1 MTKLFE
7 KYPWLRTV
15 LCSLLATALLL
26 PVLLPALHLQ
36 RQEPEDPIQE
46 ANIQPVE
53 PLSFGE
59 AEGGIWLSAPEQT
72 DDGPGGGQT
81 QPENAEQPTE
91 PEETDPIQDP
101 RPAQPQ
107 EDPNRQQ
114 PGSEVP
120 SDGTGETQP
129 GEDGTEADDGALDL
143 GLVLS
148 WKRYGSER
156 YRSFCPANRT
166 VRQDVRT
173 AQLPDGQFW
182 YELELQG
189 LDAGSAEIIAVQ
201 IAENG
206 GNAVPADIRG
216 GIAMR
221 LGPDGADSYYTL
233 QVQAV
238 VTRVLEDG
246 SRREETVTFG
256 FLLVYSDSL
265 DLEAELQ
272 WRRADGS
279 TDRLT
284 CQPGRQ
290 SAAALKGE
298 DLPENLLQYQFR
310 LSGES
315 AEDAAILSAEY
326 RAEDGAS
333 GTLETTGGTLT
344 LQAAEDGKNVYT
356 ITLLAEVVSGGQ
368 TRQLTFTFRLSWQ
381 EAQDVA
387 LNLVWI
393 KNSTE
398 AQTLPCEPDGQA
410 AAEIRR
416 TELRQGEL
424 QYRLELDGQNAA
436 QASLLS
442 AALIPDGGSAQEL
455 ATPNGSV
462 TLTLPDGAASMRYV
476 LTVQARCQRSDGSL
490 RNMTFTYVLRYSGGV
505 GLEMQ
510 YTLLD
515 GTAKTVRCANGQSK
529 TAETVY
535 SDELE
540 DGVLPF
546 TMTLTGGEDASGV
559 QITKI
564 TCFQSGS
571 SRMTTLPV
579 GGSGSIP
586 LLVNSD
592 GSEGENQFKVTA
604 QGSGGESYTFT
615 INVPYK
621 LRGDGVV
628 KIETSLDEETKV
640 LNGTKITMTMEA
652 WSEKKD
658 DGTLIARMTA
668 SDTVVTLDGETLRCD
683 GTIGG
688 RLQYTMTPQNP
699 EVGDENEHIL
709 HIVCEDAYGN
719 RGEKTLTLRGERTR
733 KGQPVGWASI
743 YIDMTVLGLG
753 TTNAIRY
760 EVLSGETAS
769 YAVAKAVW
777 GEDAGEPFGTA
788 VESFGW
794 PASEKSY
801 SGSFDLAFYLEKLGD
816 GTDMAARSNALR
828 NGWENYQI
836 SPSNSK
842 EENLAKIDA
851 IFGETSPYAAL
862 WRSIYLAGL
871 TLNPCHQ
878 YSIGQFDYTPASGWL
893 YSIGGGTNYPLKY
906 LSDYEL
912 RDGDVLVLRYTL
924 AGGRDVGDAGAAS
937 SKDDNNPNGNKSG
950 NAFCVTAMNGSLTVA
965 HQWTTVV
972 NEDGTEQKVCASCG
986 KIEACDHPTEKLE
999 YRLSEDETKCYEF
1012 CLKCGKPVTEAEEH
1026 KWTVESIEE
1035 NAEQHRKICKNCKHE
1050 VLEDHRF
1057 KFIEDTATCEQAGQT
1072 VQRCIQC
1079 EYEKRTPSQA
1089 TGHRPSKRADAKEHW
1104 EECEIESCQKEIE
1117 GSRAAHSYQWDAGWN
1132 DWTCTGCGFS
1142 HSGVCTGTPE
1152 PDESASTC
1160 SHEELHCSVCGAE
1173 FRRDAQGAFAYPHS
1187 YVVSSEECTCSRKV
1201 RVCSVCGARDVT
1213 EQIGAFADCYPHHY
1227 ENGECIYCHAHE
1239 EGPTDPGP
1247 TTEPEPE
1254 PTPSTDPEP
1263 NLGETPEYTEE

>member
-1 MTKLFE
+1 MNQFFE
-7 KYPWLRTV
+7 KYPWLRTM
-15 LCSLLATALLL
+15 LCGLMAAALLLSVLL
-26 PVLLPALHLQ
+26 PVLRLQ
-36 RQEPEDPIQE
+36 RQEPENPIRE
-46 ANIQPVE
+46 ENIQPVE

-59 AEGGIWLSAPEQT
+59 AEGGTRLSAPEQT
-72 DDGPGGGQT
+72 EDGPGGGQT
-81 QPENAEQPTE
+81 QPENAEQPTA

-101 RPAQPQ
+101 QPAQPQ
-107 EDPNRQQ
+107 EDPNQQQ
-114 PGSEVP
+114 PGNEVP
-120 SDGTGETQP
+120 SDGMGETQP

-156 YRSFCPANRT
+156 YRSLCPANRT

-173 AQLPDGQFW
+173 AQIPDGQFG

-221 LGPDGADSYYTL
+221 LGSDGADSYYTL
-233 QVQAV
+233 QVQAS

-246 SRREETVTFG
+246 SRREELVTFA

-265 DLEAELQ
+265 DLEAEFQ
-272 WRRADGS
+272 WLCADGKM
-279 TDRLT
+279 DRML

-290 SAAALKGE
+290 ISAALHEE
-298 DLPENLLQYQFR
+298 DIPENLLQYQFR
-310 LSGES
+310 LRGES
-315 AEDAAILSAEY
+315 AGDAAILSAEY
-326 RAEDGAS
+326 RAEDGTG
-333 GTLETTGGTLT
+333 GTLETTGGTWM
-344 LQAAEDGKNVYT
+344 LQAASDGKNVYT
-356 ITLLAEVVSGGQ
+356 ITLLVEVTRGGQ

-381 EAQDVA
+381 EVQEVT
-387 LNLVWI
+387 LNLTWI

-398 AQTLPCEPDGQA
+398 AQTLSCEPDGQVS
-410 AAEIRR
+410 AEIRR

-424 QYRLELDGQNAA
+424 QYRLGLDGKNAA
-436 QASLLS
+436 QASLVS
-442 AALIPDGGSAQEL
+442 AGIQPEGGAMQEL
-455 ATPNGSV
+455 ALPNGST
-462 TLTLPDGAASMRYV
+462 TLTIPDGAAAIRYV
-476 LTVQARCQRSDGSL
+476 LTVQARCQRSDGTL

-515 GTAKTVRCANGQSK
+515 GTVKMVRCANGQSK

-546 TMTLTGGEDASGV
+546 TMTLTGGEDADGV
-559 QITKI
+559 QITKV
-564 TCFQSGS
+564 TCFQSGNN
-571 SRMTTLPV
+571 RMTTLPTDGAV
-579 GGSGSIP
+579 TIP
-586 LLVNSD
+586 LLVHSD

-604 QGSGGESYTFT
+604 QAAGGETYTFT
-615 INVPYK
+615 VNVPYK
-621 LRGDGVV
+621 LRGDGIV

-640 LNGTKITMTMEA
+640 LNGTKITMTMQA

-683 GTIGG
+683 GTVGG
-688 RLQYTMTPQNP
+688 RLQYTMIPENP
-699 EVGDENEHIL
+699 ETGDENEHIL
-709 HIVCEDAYGN
+709 RIGCEDAYGN

-733 KGQPVGWASI
+733 KGQPAGWASI

-753 TTNAIRY
+753 TTSAIRY

-828 NGWENYQI
+828 NSWENYQI

-851 IFGETSPYAAL
+851 VFGETSPYAAL

-924 AGGRDVGDAGAAS
+924 AGGRDVGDAGAAG
-937 SKDDNNPNGNKSG
+937 SKDTAAG
-950 NAFCVTAMNGSLTVA
+950 NAFCVTAINGSLTVA

-1152 PDESASTC
+1152 SDESASTC

-1187 YVVSSEECTCSRKV
+1187 YVVSSEECTCSREV

-1213 EQIGAFADCYPHHY
+1213 EQIGAFANRYPHHY

-1247 TTEPEPE
+1247 TLEPEPE

>member
-1 MTKLFE
+1 MNQFFE
-7 KYPWLRTV
+7 KYPWLRTM
-15 LCSLLATALLL
+15 LCDLMAAALLLSVLL
-26 PVLLPALHLQ
+26 PVLRLQ
-36 RQEPEDPIQE
+36 RQEPENPIRE
-46 ANIQPVE
+46 ENIQPVE

-59 AEGGIWLSAPEQT
+59 AEGGTRLSAPEQAE
-72 DDGPGGGQT
+72 DGPGGGQT
-81 QPENAEQPTE
+81 QPENAKQPTA

-101 RPAQPQ
+101 QPAQPQ
-107 EDPNRQQ
+107 EDPNQQQ
-114 PGSEVP
+114 PGNEVP
-120 SDGTGETQP
+120 SDGMGETQP

-156 YRSFCPANRT
+156 YRSLCPANRT

-173 AQLPDGQFW
+173 AQIPDGQFG

-201 IAENG
+201 IAENV

-221 LGPDGADSYYTL
+221 LGSDGADSYYTL
-233 QVQAV
+233 QVQAS

-246 SRREETVTFG
+246 SRREELVTFA

-265 DLEAELQ
+265 DLEAEFQ
-272 WRRADGS
+272 WLCADGKM
-279 TDRLT
+279 DRML

-290 SAAALKGE
+290 ISAALHEE
-298 DLPENLLQYQFR
+298 DIPENLLQYQFR
-310 LSGES
+310 LRGES
-315 AEDAAILSAEY
+315 AGDAAILSAEY
-326 RAEDGAS
+326 RAEDGTG
-333 GTLETTGGTLT
+333 GTLETTGGTWM
-344 LQAAEDGKNVYT
+344 LQAASDGKNVYT
-356 ITLLAEVVSGGQ
+356 ITLLVEVTRGGQ

-381 EAQDVA
+381 EVQEVT
-387 LNLVWI
+387 LNLTWI

-398 AQTLPCEPDGQA
+398 AQTLSCEPDGQVS
-410 AAEIRR
+410 AEIRR

-424 QYRLELDGQNAA
+424 QYRLGLDGKNAA
-436 QASLLS
+436 QASLVS
-442 AALIPDGGSAQEL
+442 AGIQPEGGAMQEL
-455 ATPNGSV
+455 ALPNGSA
-462 TLTLPDGAASMRYV
+462 TLTIPDGAAAIRYV
-476 LTVQARCQRSDGSL
+476 LTVQARCQRSDGTL

-515 GTAKTVRCANGQSK
+515 GTVKMVRCANGQSK

-546 TMTLTGGEDASGV
+546 TMTLTGGEDADGV
-559 QITKI
+559 QITKV
-564 TCFQSGS
+564 TCFQSGNN
-571 SRMTTLPV
+571 RMTTLSTDGAV
-579 GGSGSIP
+579 TIP
-586 LLVNSD
+586 LLVHSD

-604 QGSGGESYTFT
+604 QAAGGETYTFT
-615 INVPYK
+615 VNVPYK
-621 LRGDGVV
+621 LRGDGIV

-640 LNGTKITMTMEA
+640 LNGTKITMTMQA

-683 GTIGG
+683 GTVGG
-688 RLQYTMTPQNP
+688 RLQYTMIPENP
-699 EVGDENEHIL
+699 ETGDENEHIL
-709 HIVCEDAYGN
+709 RISCEDAYGN

-733 KGQPVGWASI
+733 KGQPAGWASI

-753 TTNAIRY
+753 TTSAIRY

-828 NGWENYQI
+828 NSWENYQI

-851 IFGETSPYAAL
+851 VFGETSPYAAL

-924 AGGRDVGDAGAAS
+924 AGGRDVGDAGAAG
-937 SKDDNNPNGNKSG
+937 SKDTAAG
-950 NAFCVTAMNGSLTVA
+950 NAFCVTAINGSLTVA

-1012 CLKCGKPVTEAEEH
+1012 CLKCGKPVTEAEDH

-1152 PDESASTC
+1152 SDESASTC

-1187 YVVSSEECTCSRKV
+1187 YVVSSEECTCSHEV
-1201 RVCSVCGARDVT
+1201 RVCSVCRTRDVT
-1213 EQIGAFADCYPHHY
+1213 EQIGAFADRYPHHY

-1254 PTPSTDPEP
+1254 PTPSTDLEP

>member
-7 KYPWLRTV
+7 KYPWLRTA
-15 LCSLLATALLL
+15 LCGLVAAALLL
-26 PVLLPALHLQ
+26 PILLPALHLQ
-36 RQEPEDPIQE
+36 RQEPENPIQE
-46 ANIQPVE
+46 TNIQPVE

-59 AEGGIWLSAPEQT
+59 AVGGTRASAPEQT
-72 DDGPGGGQT
+72 ENGTSGGQT
-81 QPENAEQPTE
+81 QPENAEQSTE

-101 RPAQPQ
+101 QPAQPQ
-107 EDPNRQQ
+107 EDPNQQQ
-114 PGSEVP
+114 PGNEAP

-129 GEDGTEADDGALDL
+129 GEDGTEAGDGALDL

-156 YRSFCPANRT
+156 YRSLCPANRT

-173 AQLPDGQFW
+173 AQIPDGQFW

-189 LDAGSAEIIAVQ
+189 LDAGSAEITAVQ

-206 GNAVPADIRG
+206 GDAVPADIRG

-221 LGPDGADSYYTL
+221 LGPDGADSYYAL
-233 QVQAV
+233 QVQAA

-246 SRREETVTFG
+246 SRREEAITFG

-272 WRRADGS
+272 WRRADGG

-298 DLPENLLQYQFR
+298 DLPESLLQYQFR

-326 RAEDGAS
+326 RAEDGTS

-344 LQAAEDGKNVYT
+344 LQAAEDGKNIYT
-356 ITLLAEVVSGGQ
+356 IMLRVEVTSGGQ
-368 TRQLTFTFRLSWQ
+368 TRQLTFTFRLIWQ

-424 QYRLELDGQNAA
+424 QYRLELDGKNAA
-436 QASLLS
+436 QVSLLS
-442 AALIPDGGSAQEL
+442 AVLTPDGGSAQEL
-455 ATPNGSV
+455 ALPNGST
-462 TLTLPDGAASMRYV
+462 TLTIPDGAASMRYV
-476 LTVQARCQRSDGSL
+476 LTVQARCQRSDGTL
-490 RNMTFTYVLRYSGGV
+490 RNMTFTYVLRYSGGI

-515 GTAKTVRCANGQSK
+515 GTAKTIRCANGQSK

-546 TMTLTGGEDASGV
+546 TMTLTGGEDANGV
-559 QITKI
+559 QITKV
-564 TCFQSGS
+564 TCFQSGN
-571 SRMTTLPV
+571 SRMTTLPA
-579 GGSGSIP
+579 GSSGSIP

-604 QGSGGESYTFT
+604 QGSGGENYTFT
-615 INVPYK
+615 VNVPYK
-621 LRGDGVV
+621 LRGDGIV

-640 LNGTKITMTMEA
+640 LNGTKITMTLTA

-699 EVGDENEHIL
+699 ETGDENEHIL

-719 RGEKTLTLRGERTR
+719 RGEKTLTLKGERTR
-733 KGQPVGWASI
+733 KGQPAGWASI

-924 AGGRDVGDAGAAS
+924 AGGRDVGDAGAAG
-937 SKDDNNPNGNKSG
+937 SKDTAAG

-972 NEDGTEQKVCASCG
+972 NEDGTEQKVCTSCG
-986 KIEACDHPTEKLE
+986 KIEACDHPAEKLE
-999 YRLSEDETKCYEF
+999 YRLSEDGTKCYEF

-1026 KWTVESIEE
+1026 KWTVELIEE

-1057 KFIEDTATCEQAGQT
+1057 EFVKDTATCEQAGEL
-1072 VQRCIQC
+1072 VQRCVQC
-1079 EYEKRTPSQA
+1079 EYEKRTPSEA
-1089 TGHRPSKRADAKEHW
+1089 TGHRPAKRMDAEEHW
-1104 EECEIESCQKEIE
+1104 EVCEICEKEID
-1117 GSRAAHSYQWDAGWN
+1117 GSRSAHSYQWDAGWN
-1132 DWTCTGCGFS
+1132 DWTCSGCSFIHGD
-1142 HSGVCTGTPE
+1142 VCAGTPE
-1152 PDESASTC
+1152 VVESACTC
-1160 SHEELHCSVCGAE
+1160 SHEELHCSACGAE
-1173 FRRDAQGAFAYPHS
+1173 FRRDAQGAFPYPHS
-1187 YVVSSEECTCSRKV
+1187 YVVSTEECTCSREV
-1201 RVCSVCGARDVT
+1201 RVCSACGARDVT
-1213 EQIGAFADCYPHHY
+1213 EQAGAFVDRYPHHY
-1227 ENGECIYCHAHE
+1227 ENGECIYCRAPA
-1239 EGPTDPGP
+1239 EGPTDPDLTP
-1247 TTEPEPE
+1247 EPEPE
-1254 PTPSTDPEP
+1254 PTPGTDPEP
-1263 NLGETPEYTEE
+1263 TPGETPEHTEE